1 MVQIVSSEIS
11 VNELIILKKYQSE
24 IVLFFFPLGL
34 WLSDH
39 IICHFFR
46 IRTCIKKR
54 RRKKDCCVDKKD
66 N

>member
-24 IVLFFFPLGL
+24 IVFFFFPLGL
-34 WLSDH
+34 GSP
-39 IICHFFR
+39 IIKSVIFFVFEPVL
-46 IRTCIKKR
+46 KKEK
-54 RRKKDCCVDKKD
+54 KKDCCVDKKD

>member
-24 IVLFFFPLGL
+24 IVFFFFPLGL
-34 WLSDH
+34 ASP
-39 IICHFFR
+39 IIKSVIFFVFEPVL
-46 IRTCIKKR
+46 KKGK
-54 RRKKDCCVDKKD
+54 KKDCCVDKKD

>member
-24 IVLFFFPLGL
+24 MVFFFSSGIG
-34 WLSDH
+34 LSDH
-39 IICHFFR
+39 KICHFFR
-46 IRTCIKKR
+46 IRTCIKKK
-54 RRKKDCCVDKKD
+54 KKDCCVDKKD

>member
-24 IVLFFFPLGL
+24 IVLFFFFPLGL

-39 IICHFFR
+39 KICHFFR
-46 IRTCIKKR
+46 TRTCIKKR
-54 RRKKDCCVDKKD
+54 KKKRLLRR
-66 N
+66 

>member
-1 MVQIVSSEIS
+1 MVQRVSNEIS

-24 IVLFFFPLGL
+24 IVFFFFPLGL

-54 RRKKDCCVDKKD
+54 KKKRLLRR
-66 N
+66 

>member
-24 IVLFFFPLGL
+24 IVLFFFSSGIG
-34 WLSDH
+34 LSDH
-39 IICHFFR
+39 KICHFFR

-54 RRKKDCCVDKKD
+54 KKKDCCVDKKD

>member
-24 IVLFFFPLGL
+24 IVFFFSSEIG
-34 WLSDH
+34 LSDH
-39 IICHFFR
+39 KICHFFR

-54 RRKKDCCVDKKD
+54 KKKDCCVDKKD